1 MAFVVG
7 PRSRE
12 ELQAIPQKIKGPLMV
27 VLSEGGS
34 TPLLSVGELHE
45 MGYKLIG
52 YSGLAIGAAAR
63 SIQLALQT
71 LKEEG
76 TTSGLADSVMPLL
89 ERNRLLRLQ
98 SDEIK
103 EDETKVE
110 L

>member
-1 MAFVVG
+1 
-7 PRSRE
+7 
-12 ELQAIPQKIKGPLMV
+12 MV

-63 SIQLALQT
+63 SIQLGLQT

-76 TTSGLADSVMPLL
+76 TTSSLADSVMPLL
-89 ERNRLLRLQ
+89 ERNRLLAFKATRSKKMKRRLNF
-98 SDEIK
+98 K
-103 EDETKVE
+103 GE
-110 L
+110 LNAYRHTDSRS

>member
-1 MAFVVG
+1 
-7 PRSRE
+7 
-12 ELQAIPQKIKGPLMV
+12 
-27 VLSEGGS
+27 
-34 TPLLSVGELHE
+34 

-63 SIQLALQT
+63 AVQLGLQT

-76 TTSGLADSVMPLL
+76 TTSSLAESVMPLL

-98 SDEIK
+98 SAEIE